1 MSQPENKHRTPKRL
15 TAEQRK
21 QVVAWI
27 EEHTKGKGKGC
38 PICGHPD
45 WQLAEDIVE
54 IQPHYENKVFPD
66 VIYPLVLLA
75 CSNCAYV
82 MLFHATLI
90 GVMKEEEPK
99 PKKDGN

>member
-1 MSQPENKHRTPKRL
+1 MPGPETKPSTPKKL

-21 QVVAWI
+21 RVAAWI

-38 PICGHPD
+38 PVCGHPD

-66 VIYPLVLLA
+66 VVYPHVMLM
-75 CSNCAYV
+75 CRNCAYV
-82 MLFHATLI
+82 MLFHATVI
-90 GVMKEEEPK
+90 GVMEKEPR
-99 PKKDGN
+99 PTKDGN